1 MCSKIWLFNKAKSNP
16 IVRQQAKKL
25 VKTGLSKA
33 SSAVKK
39 QASKR
44 GVDNPLVD
52 MAINAATKKANSE
65 IDKHLGSGRRMRIN
79 GFGTQGVRMSG
90 RMSGRGHCSGGAMV
104 IPGRRGSG
112 MYAPHFLR
120 G

>member
-1 MCSKIWLFNKAKSNP
+1 
-16 IVRQQAKKL
+16 VRQQAKKL
-25 VKTGLSKA
+25 VKAGLSKA

-65 IDKHLGSGRRMRIN
+65 IDKHLGSGRRIRVN

-90 RMSGRGHCSGGAMV
+90 KGHCSGGAMS
-104 IPGRRGSG
+104 IAGRRGSG
-112 MYAPHFLR
+112 MYTAY
-120 G
+120 